1 MAANRKQRNK
11 TSALGAALVAL
22 ALLAG
27 ACGGGGSDTETTEGG
42 DPSEL
47 ALAIQP
53 GMSYAPLI
61 IIREKGW
68 LEDELPDTE
77 ITWQVLDSGS
87 AIRDGMV
94 AGDLHVGAGGIGP
107 FLVGR
112 DAGIDWKLLSGL
124 NEMDLWLMAQDPGI
138 SGLEDFESGD
148 KIAMPAPDS
157 IQAVVLKKG
166 AEEELGDAAAL
177 DDNIVAMDHPTGLQ
191 ALLSGQIAGHLA
203 SPPFQFDE
211 EKEGAKPILSSFDLF
226 GDHTFNSVFVQQ
238 EFYDQ
243 NSEAMETLS
252 DLIGQ
257 AIDLINEN
265 PQEAAEILAED
276 SGGKPDAKTYEDYLG
291 REGVTYTQEVSGYE
305 TFGEFMAEIG
315 LIQEAPGPESEYS
328 FPTLSN

>member
-1 MAANRKQRNK
+1 MAANQRRRNK
-11 TSALGAALVAL
+11 AWVLVAAVSAL

-27 ACGGGGSDTETTEGG
+27 ACGGGGSDTETTASG
-42 DPSEL
+42 DPTEL

-61 IIREKGW
+61 IVRDKGW

-94 AGDLHVGAGGIGP
+94 AGDLHVGSGGIGP

-124 NEMDLWLMAQDPGI
+124 NEMDLWLMAEDSSI
-138 SGLEDFESGD
+138 SSLDDFGPDD

-157 IQAVVLKKG
+157 IQAIVLKKG
-166 AEEELGDAAAL
+166 AEEELGDPAAL
-177 DDNIVAMDHPTGLQ
+177 DDNIVAMDHPTGFQ
-191 ALLSGQIAGHLA
+191 ALLSGQIAGHLT

-211 EKEGAKPILSSFDLF
+211 EKEGANQILSSFDLF

-243 NSEAMETLS
+243 NTEAMETLN

-265 PQEAAEILAED
+265 PQEAAEILAAD

-291 REGVTYTQEVSGYE
+291 REGVAYTQEVSGYE
-305 TFGEFMAEIG
+305 TFGEFMAEIE

-328 FPTLSN
+328 FPTIGN

>member
-1 MAANRKQRNK
+1 MAAGMKQRSR
-11 TSALGAALVAL
+11 TWVLLSALAALV
-22 ALLAG
+22 LLAG
-27 ACGGGGSDTETTEGG
+27 ACGGGSSDTETTEGG

-61 IIREKGW
+61 IIRDKGW
-68 LEDELPDTE
+68 LEDELPDTK

-124 NEMDLWLMAQDPGI
+124 NEMDLWLMAEDSGI
-138 SGLEDFESGD
+138 SGLDDFASGD

-177 DDNIVAMDHPTGLQ
+177 DENIVAMDHPTGFQ
-191 ALLSGQIAGHLA
+191 ALLSGQIAGHLT

-211 EKEGAKPILSSFDLF
+211 EKEGAEPILTSFDLF
-226 GDHTFNSVFVQQ
+226 GNHTFNSVFVQQ

-243 NSEAMETLS
+243 NTEAMETLN

-257 AIDLINEN
+257 AIDMINEN
-265 PQEAAEILAED
+265 PQEAAEILAAD

-291 REGVTYTQEVSGYE
+291 REGVAYTQEVSGYE
-305 TFGEFMAEIG
+305 TFGEFMAEIE
-315 LIQEAPGPESEYS
+315 LIQEPPGPESEYS
-328 FPTLSN
+328 FPTISN

>member
-1 MAANRKQRNK
+1 M
-11 TSALGAALVAL
+11 TWVLGAALVAL

-27 ACGGGGSDTETTEGG
+27 ACGGEDGGTTTEGG

-61 IIREKGW
+61 IIRDKGW

-124 NEMDLWLMAQDPGI
+124 NEMDLWLMAEDSGI
-138 SGLEDFESGD
+138 SGLDDFESGD

-177 DDNIVAMDHPTGLQ
+177 DDSIVAMDHPTGLQ
-191 ALLSGQIAGHLA
+191 ALLSGQIAGHLT

-211 EKEGAKPILSSFDLF
+211 EKEGAQPILTSYELF
-226 GDHTFNSVFVQQ
+226 GEHTFNSVFVQQ
-238 EFYDQ
+238 EFYDD
-243 NSEAMETLS
+243 NSEAMETLN

-257 AIDLINEN
+257 AIDLINNE

-276 SGGKPDAKTYEDYLG
+276 SGGKPDAATYEDYLG
-291 REGVTYTQEVSGYE
+291 REGVAYTQEVSGYE

-315 LIQEAPGPESEYS
+315 LIEESPGAESEYS
-328 FPTLSN
+328 FPTISN